1 MKKIKKIVNDILYVS
16 KLTNVKNKKRL
27 ILTSVLLSQ
36 IVVFAD
42 VALIIIFSAIITDQL
57 TEIQF
62 FYKYIKIVLDNKFL
76 LFPIIG
82 IRYITNYFQNLIIKN
97 LEQNVW
103 KNLRIYF
110 MSEMLSRRSYSTGD
124 AYFYINTLS
133 MHTSYF
139 YSNFANLTNSFLQI
153 IAYTAYLIIVDIQI
167 VGIFGIG
174 IIIISYP
181 VKKILDW
188 ARNALD
194 MAFKI
199 DLESNKELERI
210 VDNFLLIKILKKEDF
225 EINNYSNKL
234 TKAIFYSIKNHKFG
248 IINSFIPTLFIFLVL
263 SGVIVFTNYFRYLT
277 LDFLAI
283 TLRLFQSISLLT
295 KSLTNVNNSHVHVE
309 KIFLL
314 EKNKQTLN
322 VSNYVTENKE
332 TIELKNVN
340 FKYLNSEINIFD
352 NLNLNFP
359 RNLHTVITGPNGSG
373 KSTLLG
379 LISGMFYADSGT
391 VSTFTDKYAYIGAT
405 PLIFEGTIKE
415 NILYGNN
422 LDVEDDAILNL
433 LKELDTFKENV
444 QYDLNNT
451 ISNKTLSSG
460 QMQKIAFVRALVSD
474 AEVLLLDEATS
485 NLDQV
490 SKEKVFKRLSENKIT
505 IINST
510 HIPESF
516 NYDKK
521 YNIRINNEKRSIE
534 EIN

>member
-1 MKKIKKIVNDILYVS
+1 MKNIQKIISDVLYVS
-16 KLTNVKNKKRL
+16 KLTKIKNKKRL

-36 IVVFAD
+36 IVVFMD
-42 VALIIIFSAIITDQL
+42 VALIVIFSSLITNQL
-57 TEIQF
+57 SDVASF
-62 FYKYIKIVLDNKFL
+62 SKYVEFILENKIL

-82 IRYITNYFQNLIIKN
+82 IRYVCNYFQNMILKT

-103 KNLRIYF
+103 QNLRVYF

-124 AYFYINTLS
+124 AYFYINTLT
-133 MHTSYF
+133 MHIAYF
-139 YSNFANLTNSFLQI
+139 YSNFANLANSLLQI
-153 IAYTAYLIIVDIQI
+153 VAYTAYLIIVDIQ
-167 VGIFGIG
+167 VVSIFGAGLLVIAFP
-174 IIIISYP
+174 I
-181 VKKILDW
+181 KKVL
-188 ARNALD
+188 AKAKHALD
-194 MAFKI
+194 MAFKN

-210 VDNFLLIKILKKEDF
+210 VDNFLLIKILKKENF
-225 EINNYSNKL
+225 EIESYSRKL
-234 TKAIFYSIKNHKFG
+234 TETVFFALKNHKYG
-248 IINSFIPTLFIFLVL
+248 IINSFIPTLFIFLIMSIIV
-263 SGVIVFTNYFRYLT
+263 VFTNLLKYIT

-283 TLRLFQSISLLT
+283 TLRLFQSITLLT

-309 KIFLL
+309 KISIL
-314 EKNKQTLN
+314 EKNKQILKD
-322 VSNYVTENKE
+322 SNYVINQKDS
-332 TIELKNVN
+332 ILFNNVS
-340 FKYLNSEINIFD
+340 FRYLNSKIDIFEKID
-352 NLNLNFP
+352 LTFP
-359 RNLHTVITGPNGSG
+359 KNKHTVITGPNGSG

-379 LISGMFYADSGT
+379 LIAGMFYADSGIVT
-391 VSTFTDKYAYIGAT
+391 TFTSKMGYIGAT
-405 PLIFEGTIKE
+405 PLIFEGTLQD

-422 LDVEDDAILNL
+422 LDVKKEYILSL
-433 LKELDTFKENV
+433 LKELDTFKENIH
-444 QYDLNNT
+444 YDLELV
-451 ISNKTLSSG
+451 ISNRTLSSG